1 MAPPSRLVAAP
12 AGAASGCPPL
22 APAPAHL
29 QARLAQPAVCPAPTT
44 SYAPTAP
51 SSVTCIPTEPPPG
64 SPAAALAPAVLH
76 PARASF
82 GTLSRSTC
90 VPRPEPSRGGPSHQA
105 ASLGPDHGPGGPCDV
120 DTASLLLQTPRPPR
134 GSPAASPGPQP
145 LAELSPLP
153 GGLFLRPLC
162 PALGHPFRRTRTR
175 PSSPRLRGPR
185 PLRGPSRCHPGPGR
199 VDLSASRLA
208 VTACLLERASKPHKG
223 GNCRLFC
230 H

>member
-12 AGAASGCPPL
+12 AGAASACPPL

-29 QARLAQPAVCPAPTT
+29 QARLASLQSAQRRPLLTPRL
-44 SYAPTAP
+44 
-51 SSVTCIPTEPPPG
+51 PPLL
-64 SPAAALAPAVLH
+64 SPASPQSHLLGPLLPPWPRAVLH

-90 VPRPEPSRGGPSHQA
+90 VPRPEPSQGGPSHQA

-175 PSSPRLRGPR
+175 PGSPRLRGPR

-199 VDLSASRLA
+199 FDLSASRLA